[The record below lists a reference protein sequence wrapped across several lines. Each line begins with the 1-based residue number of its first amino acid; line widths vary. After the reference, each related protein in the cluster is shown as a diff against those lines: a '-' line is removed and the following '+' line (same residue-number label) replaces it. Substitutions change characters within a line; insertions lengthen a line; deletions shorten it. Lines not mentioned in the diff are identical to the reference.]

1 MIYEKIR
8 AYGDKVYINFCG
20 LNVSEDSVAYES
32 FTTISTDPSFV
43 YQNKCY
49 FQVYLNNCAYKL

>member
-1 MIYEKIR
+1 MLYQLMIYEKIR

-43 YQNKCY
+43 Y
-49 FQVYLNNCAYKL
+49 